1 MTIEFLSEEE
11 YQADLKKRYD
21 NMSEKQKHHHDVLS
35 EIVAQ
40 MIDEETNSNDLAFL
54 VGSGELPIPTEEQ
67 KKSAMVSKKFG
78 ESDIRKLRDKYDTY
92 DFELNAMI
100 RDFDLYCATIENY
113 SNKGFFNHETS
124 SKWSMYE

>member
-21 NMSEKQKHHHDVLS
+21 NMRKKQKHHHDVLS

-67 KKSAMVSKKFG
+67 KKSAMVSKKYG
-78 ESDIRKLRDKYDTY
+78 
-92 DFELNAMI
+92 
-100 RDFDLYCATIENY
+100 
-113 SNKGFFNHETS
+113 NKND
-124 SKWSMYE
+124 

>member
-54 VGSGELPIPTEEQ
+54 VGSGELPIETEEQ
-67 KKSAMVSKKFG
+67 KKSAMVSKKYG
-78 ESDIRKLRDKYDTY
+78 
-92 DFELNAMI
+92 
-100 RDFDLYCATIENY
+100 
-113 SNKGFFNHETS
+113 NKND
-124 SKWSMYE
+124 

>member
-54 VGSGELPIPTEEQ
+54 VGSGELTIPTEEQ
-67 KKSAMVSKKFG
+67 KKSAMVSKKYG
-78 ESDIRKLRDKYDTY
+78 
-92 DFELNAMI
+92 
-100 RDFDLYCATIENY
+100 
-113 SNKGFFNHETS
+113 NKNE
-124 SKWSMYE
+124 